1 MNPAM
6 FNTAM
11 AASGIANIVCVVL
24 LVAGADYIRRQR
36 HNLARQADVVRGY
49 ADELHDEMEHNDRLQ
64 VENEGLAAENTVI
77 RRENEALRA
86 ENVALLDG
94 RYEESPS

>member
-24 LVAGADYIRRQR
+24 LVAGANYIRRQR
-36 HNLARQADVVRGY
+36 HKLARQAEVVRGY
-49 ADELHDEMEHNDRLQ
+49 ADELHDEMERNDRLQ
-64 VENEGLAAENTVI
+64 VENEGLH
-77 RRENEALRA
+77 RDLRALRA
-86 ENVALLDG
+86 ENTDLLDG

>member
-1 MNPAM
+1 MNTATT
-6 FNTAM
+6 NTAM
-11 AASGIANIVCVVL
+11 AASGIANVACAAPH
-24 LVAGADYIRRQR
+24 VAGADIIRRQR
-36 HNLARQADVVRGY
+36 HKLARQADVVRGY
-49 ADELHDEMEHNDRLQ
+49 ADELHDEMERNDRLQ

-86 ENVALLDG
+86 DNIALLDG

>member
-1 MNPAM
+1 VNPDIIALAL
-6 FNTAM
+6 TV
-11 AASGIANIVCVVL
+11 SGIANIACAAL
-24 LVAGADYIRRQR
+24 LVAGADYVRRQR
-36 HNLARQADVVRGY
+36 HKLARQADVVR
-49 ADELHDEMEHNDRLQ
+49 DQVHDLQDAMEHNDRLQ

-77 RRENEALRA
+77 RRENETLRA